1 MRAFSKLVFGSLIGT
16 SILALSAAGA
26 SAAIVCSDNAC
37 WHVKSTY
44 QYPSEA
50 HVVVHKDDWK
60 WGAKDKYSWREHE
73 GRGYWHGDR
82 WTDWK

>member
-1 MRAFSKLVFGSLIGT
+1 MSALKKVVFGSLMGA
-16 SILALSAAGA
+16 SMLAFSAVGA
-26 SAAIVCSDNAC
+26 SAAIVCSGNSC
-37 WHVKSTY
+37 WHVKDTY

-50 HVVVHKDDWK
+50 RVVVHKDDWK

-82 WTDWK
+82 WMDWK